1 MEQSTTERLAIYMAS
16 MGINNNMIT
25 VSAGLS
31 IGQIGKAITNNSGI
45 NSTSIEKI
53 LHKYS
58 DINPEWLLTGK
69 GKMLKSENE
78 PIIDLKRNLIPL
90 FNDVATIG
98 GANGLA
104 ASTNGVSHAT
114 EYIDSGDWFPGA
126 TAAIRHYGDSMPE
139 YANGSILALKVVED
153 IRLLVW
159 GRNYC
164 IETSEYR
171 ITKKL
176 NKSKDNEYLTANS
189 TNKET
194 YLNGSLIHEPIEIPK
209 EAISKLF
216 QVLGSVNKEYSS
228 RIVDIL

>member
-1 MEQSTTERLAIYMAS
+1 MEQSTTERLAIYMALK
-16 MGINNNMIT
+16 GINNNMIT
-25 VSAGLS
+25 VNAGLS
-31 IGQIGKAITNNSGI
+31 VGQIGKAISNNSGI

-53 LHKYS
+53 LHTYS

-69 GKMLKSENE
+69 GEMLKTNK
-78 PIIDLKRNLIPL
+78 IITNDVKRNLIPL

-98 GANGLA
+98 GANGLSA
-104 ASTNGVSHAT
+104 NVNGVSHAT

-176 NKSKDNEYLTANS
+176 NKSKDNDYLTANS